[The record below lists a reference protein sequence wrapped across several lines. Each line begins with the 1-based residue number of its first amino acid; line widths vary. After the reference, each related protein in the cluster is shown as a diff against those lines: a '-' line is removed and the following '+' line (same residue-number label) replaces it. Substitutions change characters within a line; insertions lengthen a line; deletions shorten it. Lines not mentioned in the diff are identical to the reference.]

1 MEGYKDNSG
10 FNAVFSSGGGGS
22 TPPTISRNYGTF
34 QCVNVQNLIAP
45 LSPQG
50 ILIDLNGIT
59 NGISGAV
66 NGTISFS
73 RDGVYMLEA
82 SIQFSHSGTTT
93 ADNAY
98 VWLEKSGV
106 FEADSTRV
114 IRVNPNI
121 NQIVLSVSYMV
132 QIVSATDTCRFM
144 WSADTV
150 DVFLAQITPPTP
162 LNVYPAASS
171 IINVYQIF
179 G

>member
-22 TPPTISRNYGTF
+22 TPPAINRNYGTF
-34 QCVNVQNLIAP
+34 RSVNNQILSAP
-45 LSPQG
+45 LSSQA
-50 ILIDLNGIT
+50 ITIDFNGIN
-59 NGISGAV
+59 NGISMATD
-66 NGTISFS
+66 GTISFTT
-73 RDGVYMLEA
+73 DGVYMLES

-93 ADNAY
+93 ADDGY

-106 FEADSTRV
+106 FESDTTRV

-121 NQIVLSVSYMV
+121 REIVLSVSYMV
-132 QIVSATDTCRFM
+132 QIVANTDTCKFM
-144 WSADTV
+144 WSADTT
-150 DVFLAQITPPTP
+150 DVFLAQLTPPTP
-162 LNVYPAASS
+162 LNVYPAASA